1 MKTPTNRSA
10 YMDELRSILEDVLT
24 FGHAERSWFS
34 RKYIASI
41 NGRDMYI
48 DYTEEDAPQLI
59 EFKHYARNT
68 VIRVEYNKD
77 ALGLAIYVDGEYM
90 LTLEFE
96 QYKNKTS
103 YAAAVAVWVA
113 NYAC

>member
-1 MKTPTNRSA
+1 MKAPTNRSA
-10 YMDELRSILEDVLT
+10 YMDELRTILEDVLC
-24 FGHAERSWFS
+24 GRVERSWMS
-34 RKYIASI
+34 RKFIASI
-41 NGRDMYI
+41 NGRDVYI

-59 EFKHYARNT
+59 DFQHYGSST
-68 VIRVEYNKD
+68 KVCVEYRQD
-77 ALGLAIYVDGEYM
+77 ALGLTIYLDGEYM
-90 LTLEFE
+90 QTLEFE